1 MGGVISPLL
10 ANIALDGMDRWLSR
24 KTKQRTYTYKSG
36 KQGGQTRTHIVERY
50 GFIRYADDFVI
61 TAETREEIE
70 AIKPQVVDWLTERGL
85 QLSEDKT
92 RIRHISEGF
101 DFLGF
106 NVRRYGTKC
115 LTKPQTEKVHAKL
128 REIKSWL
135 DKHPNVKPDAVIDVL
150 NPILYGWANYYKHGV
165 SKEVFAYFDQRMIQM
180 LMRWTK
186 KRHPKKGIRWIISRY
201 FTRVGGD
208 NWIFYARTTDR
219 RGKPTVHHLYKV
231 AHTKIVRHVK
241 VRDIASPDDPTM
253 TDYWAARATKQG
265 KTYLDDAPQRRQLA
279 ERQKWL
285 CPVCREHLFNGE
297 RRNVH
302 HIERVTDGGTDEQ
315 DNLQLIHDAC
325 HKQIHSGRA
334 KKESVGA

>member
-1 MGGVISPLL
+1 
-10 ANIALDGMDRWLSR
+10 MDRWLSR

-231 AHTKIVRHVK
+231 AHTKDGAPPVQGGAHE
-241 VRDIASPDDPTM
+241 DCPPCQSP
-253 TDYWAARATKQG
+253 
-265 KTYLDDAPQRRQLA
+265 
-279 ERQKWL
+279 
-285 CPVCREHLFNGE
+285 
-297 RRNVH
+297 
-302 HIERVTDGGTDEQ
+302 
-315 DNLQLIHDAC
+315 
-325 HKQIHSGRA
+325 
-334 KKESVGA
+334 

>member
-1 MGGVISPLL
+1 MTAKGSCAVLRGGG
-10 ANIALDGMDRWLSR
+10 DGN
-24 KTKQRTYTYKSG
+24 
-36 KQGGQTRTHIVERY
+36 
-50 GFIRYADDFVI
+50 
-61 TAETREEIE
+61 TASL
-70 AIKPQVVDWLTERGL
+70 PD
-85 QLSEDKT
+85 
-92 RIRHISEGF
+92 
-101 DFLGF
+101 
-106 NVRRYGTKC
+106 NVRRYSTKC

-135 DKHPNVKPDAVIDVL
+135 DKHPNVKSDAVIDVL
-150 NPILYGWANYYKHGV
+150 NPILHGWANYYKHGV
-165 SKEVFAYFDQRMIQM
+165 SKEVFAYFDHRMIQM

-219 RGKPTVHHLYKV
+219 RGKPTVHHLYKM

-241 VRDIASPDDPTM
+241 VRGTASPDDPAL
-253 TDYWAARATKQG
+253 TDYWAARTTKQG
-265 KTYLDDAPQRRQLA
+265 KIYLDDAPRKRRLA

-285 CPVCREHLFNGE
+285 CPVCHEHLFNGE

-325 HKQIHSGRA
+325 HQQIHSGRT
-334 KKESVGA
+334 KKESIGARAG